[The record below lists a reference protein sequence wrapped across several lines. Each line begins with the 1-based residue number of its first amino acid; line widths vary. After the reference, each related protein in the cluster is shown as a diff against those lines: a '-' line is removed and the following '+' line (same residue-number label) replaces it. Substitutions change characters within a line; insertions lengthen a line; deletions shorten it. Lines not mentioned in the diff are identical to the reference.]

1 MDFSYSSKQLEFRD
15 SLRAWLEDKASVDR
29 IPVKREAC
37 LDSYVAEGRRWQR
50 ELYDG
55 GWCGLAWPR
64 EYGGKGIG
72 LVEQIIFQEELARV
86 GSPQLV
92 NLLALTMVGP
102 LLIDHGTE
110 SQKLR
115 YLKPILTAEE
125 LWCQGYSEPGAGS
138 DLAAVST
145 RAVRT
150 GDTYVINGQK
160 VWTSY
165 AQYAE
170 FCILL
175 ARTGPAEG
183 PRHRC
188 LTLMIVDMRSP
199 GVEVRPLRQMNG
211 DSEFNEVYFTD
222 VRIPADSVIGNE
234 GQGWEMAV
242 AMLMYERAT
251 LTFQRQLQSRVA
263 LGDILRLVREFR
275 ARTPVAAG
283 DRIVR
288 QEVARAFVE
297 SEALRLTALRHLSKQ
312 LKGAPP
318 GPEGSME
325 KLFWSEMFQRMLEV
339 PLKILGPYAMLAE
352 GDPRSPGNG
361 RWPHLR
367 LYSRGRTIAAGT
379 SEIQRAIIAQ
389 RVLGLPKDR

>member
-1 MDFSYSSKQLEFRD
+1 MDFAYSREQREFRE
-15 SLRAWLEDKASVDR
+15 SLRTWLEAKTRDNR
-29 IPVKREAC
+29 LPVKKSAS
-37 LDSYVAEGRRWQR
+37 LDAYVAEGRRWQR

-110 SQKLR
+110 AQKLR
-115 YLKPILTAEE
+115 YLKKILTAEE

-138 DLAAVST
+138 DLASIAT
-145 RAVRT
+145 RAERS
-150 GDTYVINGQK
+150 GDTYIINGQK

-170 FCILL
+170 ICILL
-175 ARTGPAEG
+175 TRTGAADG
-183 PRHRC
+183 PKHKG
-188 LTLMIVDMRSP
+188 LTLMIVEMKSA
-199 GVEVRPLRQMNG
+199 GIEVRPLRQMNG

-222 VRIPADSVIGNE
+222 VRVPADGVIGEE
-234 GQGWEMAV
+234 GKGWEMAV

-263 LGDILRLVREFR
+263 LHDILRLAREFGG
-275 ARTPVAAG
+275 ASASAAKDPV
-283 DRIVR
+283 IR
-288 QEVARAFVE
+288 QHIAQAFIE

-312 LKGAPP
+312 LKGVPP

-325 KLFWSEMFQRMLEV
+325 KLFWSEMYQRMLEL
-339 PLKILGPYAMLAE
+339 PLDIMGPYAMLAD
-352 GDPRSPGNG
+352 GDSRAPWNG

-379 SEIQRAIIAQ
+379 SEIQRDIIAQ
-389 RVLGLPKDR
+389 RVLGLPRDR

>member
-1 MDFSYSSKQLEFRD
+1 MDFSYSSEQREFRD
-15 SLRAWLEDKASVDR
+15 ALRGWLETKARDGR
-29 IPVKREAC
+29 IPVKREDS
-37 LDSYVAEGRRWQR
+37 LDAYVVEGRRWQR

-110 SQKLR
+110 EQKRR
-115 YLKPILTAEE
+115 YLRKILTAEE

-138 DLAAVST
+138 DLASVAT
-145 RAVRT
+145 RAERV
-150 GDTYVINGQK
+150 GDTYVVNGQK

-170 FCILL
+170 RCILL
-175 ARTGPAEG
+175 VRTGPESGAKHKG
-183 PRHRC
+183 
-188 LTLMIVDMRSP
+188 LTLLAVDMKSP

-211 DSEFNEVYFTD
+211 DSEFNEVYFND
-222 VRIPADSVIGNE
+222 VRVAADGIIGAE
-234 GQGWEMAV
+234 GKGWEMAV

-263 LGDILRLVREFR
+263 LADLIRLAREFKGR
-275 ARTPVAAG
+275 AAPPRSDAIIRQ
-283 DRIVR
+283 RIA
-288 QEVARAFVE
+288 QAFIE

-312 LKGAPP
+312 LAGTPP

-325 KLFWSEMFQRMLEV
+325 KLFWSEMFQRMVEV
-339 PLKILGPYAMLAE
+339 PLEILGPYAMLAT
-352 GDPRSPGNG
+352 GDSRAPADG

-379 SEIQRAIIAQ
+379 SEIQRGIIAQ